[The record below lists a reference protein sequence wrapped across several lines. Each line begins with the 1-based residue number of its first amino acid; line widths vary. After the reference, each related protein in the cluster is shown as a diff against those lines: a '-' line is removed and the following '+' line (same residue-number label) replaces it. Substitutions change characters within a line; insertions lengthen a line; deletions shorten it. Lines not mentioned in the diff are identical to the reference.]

1 MSVRSQS
8 VSPTFRQVGTKEM
21 VKLRA
26 IIVLQMTPRQF
37 LFETGTRAHSL
48 RIRSRDSRIVVA
60 NRNNRVAACS
70 ISAVSLRTTIPSVN
84 LRGADERGNA
94 LSVSVCDA
102 RDAMWYFSIILKM
115 ILIAASVAENARKE
129 GRTSFGPCALTEGGR
144 GLHQPCLPRNF
155 GKNMKRHYS
164 IIARARIAHT
174 QTEQRRRKL

>member
-1 MSVRSQS
+1 M
-8 VSPTFRQVGTKEM
+8 
-21 VKLRA
+21 
-26 IIVLQMTPRQF
+26 
-37 LFETGTRAHSL
+37 
-48 RIRSRDSRIVVA
+48 
-60 NRNNRVAACS
+60 AACS
-70 ISAVSLRTTIPSVN
+70 TSAVSLRTTIPSVN

-155 GKNMKRHYS
+155 GKNMKRHYGRHHRPHY
-164 IIARARIAHT
+164 IADA
-174 QTEQRRRKL
+174 ERRSRGGESYEWQGRVWLWPVRGDSAQYLM